1 MVTMQKIAELC
12 GVSRGTVDRV
22 MHGRGRVSSETAA
35 NIMQIAKELG
45 YEPNPAGKALAARKK
60 QPHVAVILPAEGNS
74 FFDEVIRGLQTSA
87 EFYGSYGL
95 KMELYTMKGYDAQIQ
110 LEIIEKVMQNADALI
125 LNPID
130 DEVIRESIDK
140 LVEKGKFV
148 VTVNNDASTTKRHCY
163 VGADYENSGI
173 TACALLAALT
183 NGRADVGIVLGNRQ
197 VLGHCKRLEGFC
209 HRMDSLPDFHVAAVV
224 ENEDDDIC
232 SYDRTKAML
241 AENPHITALYLAAGG
256 VYGACRAVMELPE
269 EKRPLVIAVD
279 SVPTTVEMM
288 KNGIVT
294 AVIYQ
299 HPYRQG
305 RRAMEVAFEYLINGR
320 QPRYDEYLVK
330 NEIKLLENL

>member
-1 MVTMQKIAELC
+1 M
-12 GVSRGTVDRV
+12 
-22 MHGRGRVSSETAA
+22 
-35 NIMQIAKELG
+35 
-45 YEPNPAGKALAARKK
+45 
-60 QPHVAVILPAEGNS
+60 
-74 FFDEVIRGLQTSA
+74 
-87 EFYGSYGL
+87 
-95 KMELYTMKGYDAQIQ
+95 
-110 LEIIEKVMQNADALI
+110 
-125 LNPID
+125 
-130 DEVIRESIDK
+130 
-140 LVEKGKFV
+140 
-148 VTVNNDASTTKRHCY
+148 
-163 VGADYENSGI
+163 
-173 TACALLAALT
+173 LAALT
-183 NGRADVGIVLGNRQ
+183 KGRANVGIVLGNRQ
-197 VLGHCKRLEGFC
+197 MLGHCKRLEGFC
-209 HRMDSLPDFHVAAVV
+209 QRMDSLPDFHVAAVV

-269 EKRPLVIAVD
+269 VKRPLVIAVD

-320 QPRYDEYLVK
+320 QPRSDEYLVK